1 LQQRLASQNKKKRR
15 ITMRFRSRAFSAVL
29 LAAAISA
36 PALVTGCSARVRVYD
51 PYYHDYHYWN
61 GEVVYYNQWEHD
73 THRDHVE
80 FASRSA
86 ADQKAYWDWR
96 HSHEQH

>member
-1 LQQRLASQNKKKRR
+1 
-15 ITMRFRSRAFSAVL
+15 
-29 LAAAISA
+29 
-36 PALVTGCSARVRVYD
+36 VRVYD

-73 THRDHVE
+73 THRDHVDYGHRN
-80 FASRSA
+80 AD
-86 ADQKAYWDWR
+86 DQKAYWDWR